1 MKHILNLDAVPP
13 KSKIFIDSNIF
24 IYHFT
29 GVSEQCSTFLRRC
42 EAKEVRAFSSVHV
55 LLEVLH
61 RLMLVEVVKKNLL
74 KPPNLVKKL
83 QTKPHLIKDLDDYFA
98 NTKKISGMGVEIL
111 PLDQKTFSD
120 SQQSRKDHGL
130 LVNDSLIIS
139 CMEANKIRKLASNDD
154 AFLSIGTV
162 EVYQPKDVL
171 I

>member
-1 MKHILNLDAVPP
+1 MTRILKLDDIPA

-29 GVSEQCSTFLRRC
+29 GVSEQCSAFLRRC
-42 EAKEVRAFSSVHV
+42 ETKEVKAFSSVHV

-61 RLMLVEVVKKNLL
+61 RLMLVEVIRKKLL
-74 KPPNLVKKL
+74 KPAHLVKKL
-83 QTKPHLIKDLDDYFA
+83 QTKPQLIKDLDEYFA
-98 NTKKISGMGVEIL
+98 NTKKISAMGVEIL
-111 PLDQKTFSD
+111 PLDYRTFLE
-120 SQQSRKDHGL
+120 SQQFRRDHGL
-130 LVNDSLIIS
+130 LVNDSLIIA
-139 CMEANKIRKLASNDD
+139 CMDVNKIRNLASNDD